1 MKPTGSVPEL
11 IGTII
16 GILTIALLALAF
28 QAWLLG
34 LVLSWFNVFLSF
46 WQCVGIIVLLNG
58 ILSAAKSSK

>member
-1 MKPTGSVPEL
+1 MKPTGTVPEL

-16 GILTIALLALAF
+16 GILTIGLLALAF

-34 LVLSWFNVFLSF
+34 LVLSWFNVILSF